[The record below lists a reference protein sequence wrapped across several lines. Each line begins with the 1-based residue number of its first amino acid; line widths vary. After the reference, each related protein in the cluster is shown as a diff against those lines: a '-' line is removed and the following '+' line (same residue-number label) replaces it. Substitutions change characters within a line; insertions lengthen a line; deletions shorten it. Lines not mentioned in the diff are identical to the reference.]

1 MKKRVVKN
9 LKKTVPKAVGKKVLQ
24 KKSTKSVGRVSTR
37 SSTKRSSTKSSSS
50 VSNKKRKIVLVTSTS
65 VAAKDGSLKDKSLLK
80 SLIITAALPYANGS
94 IHIGHLLEYIQA
106 DISARFWRLMQRDV
120 LYICASDMHGTPIEV
135 NAAKEGM
142 APEVFVEKYWK
153 EHQQDFKT
161 FLIQFDEYY
170 KTHSSENKELAELF
184 YTVLKKKGYIYHKK
198 MPVMFCEKCVRSL
211 PDRFV
216 KGICPKCQTVDQY
229 GDVCES
235 CGSVLKSFDLVKP
248 YCVIC
253 KNVPV
258 RKEKEHYFF
267 KLSAFNAQLQAWLVS
282 SGGLQSEMKNWL
294 QAWMDKGLED
304 WCISR
309 EAPYFGFEI
318 PDCVSEIG
326 EVRYFYVWLDAPIG
340 YISAT
345 RHYCAKR
352 FGESGKKWEKY
363 WYKGDIQHFIGKDI
377 AYFHFLFW
385 PAMLMAMG
393 INMPNLTVHG
403 FITVNGQKM
412 SKSRGTFFT
421 AKDFAALY
429 PVEGLRFYYASHLD
443 RKLVDVDLNFE
454 ELRAVNNNVLMG
466 SLGNF
471 CYRVLTFAQK
481 NYGAVSEIAEEK
493 ALHALVLGL
502 VADVKEAY
510 MAQDFKSAVKGI
522 LQIADMGNSYFQQ
535 SEVWKNKESNMS
547 RAKVGWCVNLARNLA
562 ILVSPV
568 LPEFSLKIQ
577 NIFGH
582 FGHQVLLWKDVSF
595 LWKGKLGDVPLLV
608 KKIELVEQKAQFPLR
623 MMVGEI
629 LNVRNHP
636 NADSLYLLQVDFGTE
651 AGFVNEGVRQVV
663 AGLKKFL
670 KPEELQGRKVVFCV
684 NMKPAKLRGEM
695 SEAMVL
701 AADDGVHLGLLQFKD
716 CVKGDEVMF
725 EGMKANLA
733 EVGYEE
739 FAKLKMELL
748 GSGLAKNVVYEGRKL
763 KSVRGGVEVRC
774 EGVKEGSRVK

>member
-1 MKKRVVKN
+1 MKKSVVK
-9 LKKTVPKAVGKKVLQ
+9 KKVLSGLKKKGLKKIGLKAVPKITKKVLKKMVGQ
-24 KKSTKSVGRVSTR
+24 KK
-37 SSTKRSSTKSSSS
+37 
-50 VSNKKRKIVLVTSTS
+50 KIVAVKSISSLNVKSAVGLNSS
-65 VAAKDGSLKDKSLLK
+65 VAAKAS

-106 DISARFWRLMQRDV
+106 DIYARFWRLLERDV

-142 APEVFVEKYWK
+142 KPELFVEKYWK
-153 EHQQDFKT
+153 EHQEDFKM
-161 FLIQFDEYY
+161 FLIAFDEYY
-170 KTHSSENKELAELF
+170 KTHSPENKELAELF
-184 YTVLKKKGYIYHKK
+184 YTVLQKKGYIYHKK
-198 MPVMFCEKCVRSL
+198 MLVMFCEKCIRSL

-216 KGICPKCQTVDQY
+216 KGGCPKCQTVDQY

-235 CGSVLKSFDLVKP
+235 CGSVLKSFDLIKP

-253 KNVPV
+253 KHTPV

-267 KLSAFNAQLQAWLVS
+267 KLSAFNAQLQAWLLS
-282 SGGLQSEMKNWL
+282 SSGLQSEVKNWL
-294 QAWMDKGLED
+294 QEWMDKGLED

-318 PDCVSEIG
+318 PGCMSEIG

-340 YISAT
+340 YISST
-345 RHYCAKR
+345 KHYCAKR
-352 FGESGKKWEKY
+352 FGEGGKKWEKY

-393 INMPNLTVHG
+393 ITMPNLTVHG

-454 ELRAVNNNVLMG
+454 ELKAVNNNVMMG

-481 NYGAVSEIAEEK
+481 NYGAVNRVAEEK
-493 ALHALVLGL
+493 VLNALVLGL
-502 VADVKEAY
+502 VLDVRTAY
-510 MAQDFKSAVKGI
+510 EAQDFRNAVKLI
-522 LQIADMGNSYFQQ
+522 LQIADAGNAYFQQ
-535 SEVWKNKESNMS
+535 SEVWKNKDSEVS
-547 RAKVGWCVNLARNLA
+547 RQKVGWCVNLARNLA
-562 ILVSPV
+562 ILVSPILPQFSAKV
-568 LPEFSLKIQ
+568 LAALAVGSENGIKLKWGDISFS
-577 NIFGH
+577 
-582 FGHQVLLWKDVSF
+582 
-595 LWKGKLGDVPLLV
+595 WKGKLHPVELLV
-608 KKIELVEQKAQFPLR
+608 KKIEIVEEKAQFALR
-623 MMVGEI
+623 MMVGEV
-629 LNVRNHP
+629 LSVKNHP
-636 NADSLYLLQVDFGTE
+636 NADSLYLLQVDFG
-651 AGFVNEGVRQVV
+651 ADSGFANKGVKQVV

-670 KPEELQGRKVVFCV
+670 KPEELQGKKAVFCV

-701 AADDGVHLGLLQFKD
+701 AADDGVHLGLLCFEG
-716 CVKGDEVMF
+716 CEKGDEVVF
-725 EGMKANLA
+725 ESMKANVA

-739 FAKLKMELL
+739 FVKLKMEVL
-748 GSGLAKNVVYEGRKL
+748 GGKVVYEGRKL
-763 KSVRGGVEVRC
+763 KSGKGAEVVVDV
-774 EGVKEGSRVK
+774 GLKDGARVK

>member
-1 MKKRVVKN
+1 MKKSVVKKSMKKKVDSIIPKSV
-9 LKKTVPKAVGKKVLQ
+9 LKKKVNKIVTKAVQKPVKKVQMKVGKKV
-24 KKSTKSVGRVSTR
+24 SE
-37 SSTKRSSTKSSSS
+37 TKRVVTLSE
-50 VSNKKRKIVLVTSTS
+50 NKDT
-65 VAAKDGSLKDKSLLK
+65 

-106 DISARFWRLMQRDV
+106 DMYARFWRLLGRDV

-135 NAAKEGM
+135 NAVKEGM
-142 APEVFVEKYWK
+142 KPEVFVEKYWK
-153 EHQQDFKT
+153 EHQADFKT
-161 FLIQFDEYY
+161 FLIEFDEYY
-170 KTHSSENKELAELF
+170 KTHSPENKELAEMF
-184 YTVLKKKGYIYHKK
+184 YTVLQKKGFIYRKK
-198 MPVMFCEKCVRSL
+198 IPVMFCERCVRSL

-216 KGICPKCQTVDQY
+216 KGGCPKCSAADQY

-248 YCVIC
+248 YCAIC
-253 KNVPV
+253 KNTPV

-267 KLSAFNAQLQAWLVS
+267 KLSAFNAQLQAWLLS
-282 SGGLQSEMKNWL
+282 SSGLQSEVKNWL
-294 QAWMDKGLED
+294 QEWMNKGLED

-318 PDCVSEIG
+318 PGSKEEMG

-340 YISAT
+340 YISST
-345 RHYCAKR
+345 KHYCER
-352 FGESGKKWEKY
+352 MFGEKGKKWEKY
-363 WYKGDIQHFIGKDI
+363 WYKGEIQHFIGKDI

-385 PAMLMAMG
+385 PAMLMVMG
-393 INMPNLTVHG
+393 ISLPNLTVHG

-443 RKLVDVDLNFE
+443 RKLVDVDLNFS
-454 ELRAVNNNVLMG
+454 ELMAVNNNVLMG

-481 NYGAVSEIAEEK
+481 NYGAVDLIAEEK
-493 ALHALVLGL
+493 KLNALVMGL
-502 VADVKEAY
+502 VSDVQKAY
-510 MAQDFKSAVKGI
+510 VAQDFKSAVKGI

-535 SEVWKNKESNMS
+535 SEVWKNKDADVS

-568 LPEFSLKIQ
+568 LPKFSVKVLHALGLGEKKIVWD
-577 NIFGH
+577 NI
-582 FGHQVLLWKDVSF
+582 SF
-595 LWKGKLGDVPLLV
+595 NWVGKLHLVELLV
-608 KKIELVEQKAQFPLR
+608 KKIEVVEEKASFALR
-623 MMVGEI
+623 MMVGEVI
-629 LNVRNHP
+629 SVVNHP
-636 NADSLYLLQVDFGTE
+636 NADSLYLLKVDFGAD
-651 AGFVNEGVRQVV
+651 AGLVGGGVTQVV

-670 KPEELQGRKVVFCV
+670 KPEELQGKKIVFCV
-684 NMKPAKLRGEM
+684 NMKPVKLRGEM

-701 AADDGVHLGLLQFKD
+701 AADDSVKLGLLQFEG
-716 CVKGDEVMF
+716 CEKGDAVMF
-725 EGMKANLA
+725 EGMKANMG

-739 FAKLKMELL
+739 FVKLKMEIK
-748 GSGLAKNVVYEGRKL
+748 SGGVVYEGRRL
-763 KSVRGGVEVRC
+763 KSAKSGKDVTVTVELKD
-774 EGVKEGSRVK
+774 GARVK

>member
-1 MKKRVVKN
+1 MKKSVVKKKVVSVKQKKV
-9 LKKTVPKAVGKKVLQ
+9 LKKIVKKAVSTSMKKVVKKVIAPATKTVAKTVGKKNIPEVAD
-24 KKSTKSVGRVSTR
+24 KNHKSVSPTI
-37 SSTKRSSTKSSSS
+37 SSSS
-50 VSNKKRKIVLVTSTS
+50 SLV
-65 VAAKDGSLKDKSLLK
+65 
-80 SLIITAALPYANGS
+80 ITAALPYANGA

-106 DISARFWRLMQRDV
+106 DMYARFWRLLNRDV

-142 APEVFVEKYWK
+142 KPEVFVEKYWR
-153 EHQQDFKT
+153 EHQADFKT

-170 KTHSSENKELAELF
+170 KTHSPENKELAEMF
-184 YTVLKKKGYIYHKK
+184 YTVLKKKGFIYHKK
-198 MPVMFCEKCVRSL
+198 MAVMFCDNCNRSL

-216 KGICPKCQTVDQY
+216 KGGCSKCQAADQY

-235 CGSVLKSFDLVKP
+235 CGSVLKSFDLIKP

-253 KNVPV
+253 KHAPV

-267 KLSAFNAQLQAWLVS
+267 KLSAFNAQLQAWLLS
-282 SGGLQSEMKNWL
+282 SSGLQSEVKNWL
-294 QAWMDKGLED
+294 QEWMDKGLED

-318 PDCVSEIG
+318 PGCREEIG

-345 RHYCAKR
+345 KHYCEKR
-352 FGESGKKWEKY
+352 FGVLEGGKRWEKY

-393 INMPNLTVHG
+393 ISMPNLTVHG

-421 AKDFAALY
+421 ARDFAALY

-454 ELRAVNNNVLMG
+454 ELKAVNNNVLMG

-471 CYRVLTFAQK
+471 CYRVLTFAVK
-481 NYGAVSEIAEEK
+481 NYGEVAEVAEEK
-493 ALHALVLGL
+493 ALNALVNGL
-502 VADVKEAY
+502 VADIEKAY
-510 MAQDFKSAVKGI
+510 IAQDFKLAVRGI
-522 LQIADMGNSYFQQ
+522 LQIADVGNSYFQQ
-535 SEVWKNKESNMS
+535 SEVWKNKDAVESK
-547 RAKVGWCVNLARNLA
+547 RKVGWCVNLARVLSV
-562 ILVSPV
+562 VSSPI

-577 NIFGH
+577 HVFGDE
-582 FGHQVLLWKDVSF
+582 VLLWRDVSF
-595 LWKGKLGDVPLLV
+595 GWRGKLGEVPLLV
-608 KKIELVEQKAQFPLR
+608 KKIELVEEKAQFPLR

-629 LNVRNHP
+629 TSVRNHP
-636 NADSLYLLQVDFGTE
+636 NADSLYLLSVDFG
-651 AGFVNEGVRQVV
+651 ADSGFTNGGVRQVV

-670 KPEELQGRKVVFCV
+670 KIEELQGRKVVFCV

-701 AADDGVHLGLLQFKD
+701 AADDGAHLGLLQFKD
-716 CVKGDEVMF
+716 CAKGDEVVF
-725 EGMKANLA
+725 EGTTANMG

-739 FAKLKMELL
+739 FAKLKIELS
-748 GSGLAKNVVYEGRKL
+748 GSGVGKNVVYEGRKL
-763 KSVRGGVEVRC
+763 KSVRGGVEVTVTV
-774 EGVKEGSRVK
+774 ELKDGARVK